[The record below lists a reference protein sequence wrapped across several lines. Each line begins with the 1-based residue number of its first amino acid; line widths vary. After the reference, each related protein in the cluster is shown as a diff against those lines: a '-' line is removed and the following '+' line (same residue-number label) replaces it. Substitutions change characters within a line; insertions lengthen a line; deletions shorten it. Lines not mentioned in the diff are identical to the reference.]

1 MPGFQ
6 RRQMMQPWPL
16 CLPPFAK
23 TKERSVLS
31 KSHTRISPIIIPSPS
46 NSGSALDCSSNTTL
60 VTNTSPFNSQTALI
74 TEKKHFSGDAGKRSN
89 HYYAENLRN
98 NHQKALNR
106 SRIYDPLNKDQ
117 DVDYKQLDPLLPSEQ
132 SPSIKISMDSQDI
145 KLPKDVEPIRLPSTE
160 FQKEPKPSWLR
171 FAAQILAALSV
182 SLGSMQIGYASSYT
196 SPALVSMRDN
206 ATTDFE
212 VTKQMGMWIG
222 SLMPLSALVGG
233 IAGGPLIEY
242 IGRKKTILAT
252 AFPFIGAWI
261 LIMFAQNIPMILAG
275 RALCGFAVGIGSL
288 ALPVYL
294 GETIQAEV
302 RGTLGLMPTVFG
314 NTGILLCFAAGM
326 YLDWRNLAMLGVCLP
341 LPFMAL
347 MFIIPETPRWYISKG
362 KTKLSRK
369 SLQWL
374 RGKDADITDEL
385 TMIEKLHQEYLELER
400 TASQKT
406 ITELTKSKHLRPL
419 LISLGLMLFQQM
431 SGINAVIFYTV
442 QIFQDAGST
451 IDENLSTIII
461 GVVNFISTFVAASVI
476 DKLGRKM
483 LLYISAILMILT
495 LFSLGGF
502 FYVKSLHVDVTAF
515 GWLPLVSLIIYVI
528 GFSLGFGPIPWLM
541 MGEILP
547 AKIRGSAASIA
558 TSFNWLCTFIV
569 TKTFEDVIGVIG
581 AHGTFWMFG
590 AIVVLGLIFVIVS
603 VPETRG
609 RSLEEIEKRFTGPT
623 RRMSAVANMKP
634 TPMSC

>member
-1 MPGFQ
+1 MKILL
-6 RRQMMQPWPL
+6 RADTYVDIE
-16 CLPPFAK
+16 LPVNAPAAK
-23 TKERSVLS
+23 CT
-31 KSHTRISPIIIPSPS
+31 
-46 NSGSALDCSSNTTL
+46 
-60 VTNTSPFNSQTALI
+60 I
-74 TEKKHFSGDAGKRSN
+74 T
-89 HYYAENLRN
+89 
-98 NHQKALNR
+98 
-106 SRIYDPLNKDQ
+106 
-117 DVDYKQLDPLLPSEQ
+117 
-132 SPSIKISMDSQDI
+132 
-145 KLPKDVEPIRLPSTE
+145 
-160 FQKEPKPSWLR
+160 
-171 FAAQILAALSV
+171 QILAALTV
-182 SLGSMQIGYASSYT
+182 SLGSMQVGYSSSYT
-196 SPALVSMRDN
+196 SPALVSMRSN
-206 ATTDFE
+206 STNFE
-212 VTKQMGMWIG
+212 VTKQMGMWVG

-252 AFPFIGAWI
+252 AFPFIAAWL
-261 LIMFAQNIPMILAG
+261 LIAMAGNIPMILTG
-275 RALCGFAVGIGSL
+275 RALCGFAVGVASL

-302 RGTLGLMPTVFG
+302 RGTLGLMPTAFG
-314 NTGILLCFAAGM
+314 NTGILLCFTAGM
-326 YLDWRNLAMLGVCLP
+326 YLDWRNLALLGATLP
-341 LPFMAL
+341 IPFLIL
-347 MFIIPETPRWYISKG
+347 MFVIPETPRWYVSKG
-362 KTKLSRK
+362 KTKMSRK

-374 RGKDADITDEL
+374 RGKDTDITDEL
-385 TMIEKLHQEYLELER
+385 TLIEKMNQEYIESERNTSQNTLSEL
-400 TASQKT
+400 S
-406 ITELTKSKHLRPL
+406 KSKHLVPL

-461 GVVNFISTFVAASVI
+461 GIVNFISTFIAASVI

-483 LLYISAILMILT
+483 LLYISAVLMAVT
-495 LFSLGGF
+495 LFALGGF
-502 FYVKSLHVDVTAF
+502 FYVKSLGADVTAF
-515 GWLPLVSLIIYVI
+515 GWLPLVSLIVYVI

-558 TSFNWLCTFIV
+558 TSFNWMCTFIV

-590 AIVVLGLIFVIVS
+590 VIVVVGFVFVLVS

-609 RSLEEIEKRFTGPT
+609 RSLEEIEKKFTGPT

>member
-1 MPGFQ
+1 MHQQ
-6 RRQMMQPWPL
+6 RTTQVPTSP
-16 CLPPFAK
+16 
-23 TKERSVLS
+23 ERSVLP
-31 KSHTRISPIIIPSPS
+31 KYPRVSPISSSPTS
-46 NSGSALDCSSNTTL
+46 SGSTLDCSSNATL

-74 TEKKHFSGDAGKRSN
+74 TEKRYYSGDAGKAKSN

-98 NHQKALNR
+98 NHQKTLNR

-117 DVDYKQLDPLLPSEQ
+117 EVDYKQLDPLLDSSEQ
-132 SPSIKISMDSQDI
+132 IVIMEPQKSPKDSQ
-145 KLPKDVEPIRLPSTE
+145 EPIRLPPSQ
-160 FQKEPKPSWLR
+160 FQKESKPSWLR
-171 FAAQILAALSV
+171 FTAQILAALTV
-182 SLGSMQIGYASSYT
+182 SLGSMQVGYSSSYT
-196 SPALVSMRDN
+196 SPALVSMRSN
-206 ATTDFE
+206 STNFE
-212 VTKQMGMWIG
+212 VTKQMGMWVG

-252 AFPFIGAWI
+252 AFPFIAAWL
-261 LIMFAQNIPMILAG
+261 LIAMAGNIPMILTG
-275 RALCGFAVGIGSL
+275 RALCGFAVGVASL

-302 RGTLGLMPTVFG
+302 RGTLGLMPTAFG
-314 NTGILLCFAAGM
+314 NTGILLCFTAGM
-326 YLDWRNLAMLGVCLP
+326 YLDWRNLALLGATLP
-341 LPFMAL
+341 IPFLIL
-347 MFIIPETPRWYISKG
+347 MFVIPETPRWYVSKG
-362 KTKLSRK
+362 KTKMSRK

-374 RGKDADITDEL
+374 RGKDTDITDEL
-385 TMIEKLHQEYLELER
+385 TLIEKMNQEYIESERNTSQNTLSEL
-400 TASQKT
+400 S
-406 ITELTKSKHLRPL
+406 KSKHLVPL

-461 GVVNFISTFVAASVI
+461 GIVNFISTFIAASVI

-483 LLYISAILMILT
+483 LLYISAVLMAVT
-495 LFSLGGF
+495 LFALGGF
-502 FYVKSLHVDVTAF
+502 FYVKSLGADVTAF
-515 GWLPLVSLIIYVI
+515 GWLPLVSLIVYVI

-558 TSFNWLCTFIV
+558 TSFNWMCTFIV

-590 AIVVLGLIFVIVS
+590 VIVVVGFVFVLVS

-609 RSLEEIEKRFTGPT
+609 RSLEEIEKKFTGPT

>member
-23 TKERSVLS
+23 TKERSVLA
-31 KSHTRISPIIIPSPS
+31 RVSPVIGSSPTS
-46 NSGSALDCSSNTTL
+46 SGSNLDCSSNATL

-74 TEKKHFSGDAGKRSN
+74 TEKKYFSGGTGKKSN
-89 HYYAENLRN
+89 RYYAENLRN
-98 NHQKALNR
+98 NHQKALNK

-132 SPSIKISMDSQDI
+132 SLSILMDPQDV
-145 KLPKDVEPIRLPSTE
+145 KLPKDRQEPTRLPSSQ

-182 SLGSMQIGYASSYT
+182 SLGSMQVGYSSSYT

-206 ATTDFE
+206 TTAGFE
-212 VTKQMGMWIG
+212 VTKQMSMWIG

-242 IGRKKTILAT
+242 IGRKKTILST
-252 AFPFIGAWI
+252 ALPFIGAWL
-261 LIMFAQNIPMILAG
+261 LIAMAENVPMVLAG
-275 RALCGFAVGIGSL
+275 RAICGFAVGIASL

-302 RGTLGLMPTVFG
+302 RGTLGLMPTAFG
-314 NTGILLCFAAGM
+314 NTGILLCFIAGM
-326 YLDWRNLAMLGVCLP
+326 YLDWRNLALVGAILP
-341 LPFMAL
+341 LPFLIL
-347 MFIIPETPRWYISKG
+347 MFVIPETPRWYISKG
-362 KTKLSRK
+362 KTKMSRK

-385 TMIEKLHQEYLELER
+385 SLIEKMHQEYLDSEKSGSQSTISEL
-400 TASQKT
+400 
-406 ITELTKSKHLRPL
+406 LKSKHLNPL

-451 IDENLSTIII
+451 IDKNLSTIII
-461 GVVNFISTFVAASVI
+461 GIVNFISTFVAAAVI

-483 LLYISAILMILT
+483 LLYISAVMMALT

-502 FYVKSLHVDVTAF
+502 FYVKSLDVDVTAF
-515 GWLPLVSLIIYVI
+515 GWLPLVSLIVYVI

-547 AKIRGSAASIA
+547 AQIRGSAASIA
-558 TSFNWLCTFIV
+558 TSFNWMCTFIV
-569 TKTFEDVIGVIG
+569 TKTFEDVIAVIG
-581 AHGTFWMFG
+581 AHGTFWLFG
-590 AIVVLGLIFVIVS
+590 IIVVVGLVFVIVS

-609 RSLEEIEKRFTGPT
+609 RSLEEIEKGFRGPT

>member
-1 MPGFQ
+1 MHQ
-6 RRQMMQPWPL
+6 QQPSQVPT
-16 CLPPFAK
+16 PP
-23 TKERSVLS
+23 ERSVLP
-31 KSHTRISPIIIPSPS
+31 KYPRVSPVIRPSPS
-46 NSGSALDCSSNTTL
+46 SSGSTLDCSSNTIL

-74 TEKKHFSGDAGKRSN
+74 TEKRYFSGDAGKGSN

-106 SRIYDPLNKDQ
+106 SRIYDPLNKTQ

-132 SPSIKISMDSQDI
+132 SSSITILMDPPDVRV
-145 KLPKDVEPIRLPSTE
+145 PKELQEPIRLPSSE
-160 FQKEPKPSWLR
+160 FIREPKPSWLR

-182 SLGSMQIGYASSYT
+182 SLGSMQVGYSSSYT

-206 ATTDFE
+206 ATASFE
-212 VTKQMGMWIG
+212 VTKQMSMWIG

-242 IGRKKTILAT
+242 IGRKKTILST
-252 AFPFIGAWI
+252 AFPFIGAWL
-261 LIMFAQNIPMILAG
+261 LIAMAQNIPMVLAG
-275 RALCGFAVGIGSL
+275 RALCGFAVGVASL

-294 GETIQAEV
+294 GETIQTEV

-314 NTGILLCFAAGM
+314 NSGILLCFVAGM
-326 YLDWRNLAMLGVCLP
+326 YLDWRNLALVGASLP
-341 LPFMAL
+341 LPFLIL

-362 KTKLSRK
+362 KTKMSRK

-374 RGKDADITDEL
+374 RGKDTDITDEL
-385 TMIEKLHQEYLELER
+385 TMIEKLHQEYLDSERNTSQSIISEL
-400 TASQKT
+400 
-406 ITELTKSKHLRPL
+406 LKSKNLRPL

-451 IDENLSTIII
+451 IDENISTIII
-461 GVVNFISTFVAASVI
+461 GIVNFISTFVAASVI

-502 FYVKSLHVDVTAF
+502 FYVKSMGVDVTAF
-515 GWLPLVSLIIYVI
+515 GWLPLVSLIVYVI

-558 TSFNWLCTFIV
+558 TAFNWMCTFIV

-590 AIVVLGLIFVIVS
+590 IIVVVGFVFVIVS

>member
-1 MPGFQ
+1 
-6 RRQMMQPWPL
+6 
-16 CLPPFAK
+16 
-23 TKERSVLS
+23 
-31 KSHTRISPIIIPSPS
+31 
-46 NSGSALDCSSNTTL
+46 
-60 VTNTSPFNSQTALI
+60 
-74 TEKKHFSGDAGKRSN
+74 
-89 HYYAENLRN
+89 
-98 NHQKALNR
+98 
-106 SRIYDPLNKDQ
+106 
-117 DVDYKQLDPLLPSEQ
+117 
-132 SPSIKISMDSQDI
+132 MDSEEV
-145 KLPKDVEPIRLPSTE
+145 KLPKDPQEPTRLPPSE
-160 FQKEPKPSWLR
+160 FQKESKPSWLR

-182 SLGSMQIGYASSYT
+182 SLGSMQVGYASSYT

-206 ATTDFE
+206 ATTSFE
-212 VTKQMGMWIG
+212 VTKHMSMWIG

-242 IGRKKTILAT
+242 IGRKKTIIVT
-252 AFPFIGAWI
+252 AFPFIAAWL
-261 LIMFAQNIPMILAG
+261 LIATATNVPMILAG
-275 RALCGFAVGIGSL
+275 RALCGFAVGVASL

-302 RGTLGLMPTVFG
+302 RGTLGLMPTAFG
-314 NTGILLCFAAGM
+314 NTGILLCFVAGM
-326 YLDWRNLAMLGVCLP
+326 YLDWRNLALIGACLP
-341 LPFMAL
+341 LPFLIL
-347 MFIIPETPRWYISKG
+347 MFVIPETPRWYISKG
-362 KTKLSRK
+362 KTKMSRK

-385 TMIEKLHQEYLELER
+385 ALIEKLNQEYLDNEREDSPSTLSEL
-400 TASQKT
+400 
-406 ITELTKSKHLRPL
+406 LKSKHLVPL
-419 LISLGLMLFQQM
+419 FISLGLMLFQQM

-461 GVVNFISTFVAASVI
+461 GIVNFISTFVAAAVI

-483 LLYISAILMILT
+483 LLYISAILMAVT

-502 FYVKSLHVDVTAF
+502 FYVKSLDVDVTAY
-515 GWLPLVSLIIYVI
+515 GWLPLASLIIYVI

-558 TSFNWLCTFIV
+558 TSFNWMCTFIV

-581 AHGTFWMFG
+581 THGTFWLFG
-590 AIVVLGLIFVIVS
+590 IIVVVGFVFVIVS

-609 RSLEEIEKRFTGPT
+609 RSLEEIERKFTGPT